1 MKIFKGKA
9 GAPGITAG
17 RVLYYEKTENK
28 RKAKDFDE
36 AVSMALEKIGAL
48 HKKALDKFGE
58 ENAKIFAAYEMLLGD
73 PALHKMIKTEIDNG
87 TEAAQAVK
95 AVTDKMASVL
105 ETKKNEYMRQRAED
119 IRYVGGILSDML
131 NGTSNDFSFPEGS
144 EKYILAAYELT
155 PVDTMLFDHSRLA
168 GLVTEK
174 GGTTSHTVILAK
186 SMGIPAVVGAQNL
199 KDAYSEDEIAFL
211 DGYSGTLTAFPD
223 EKTKEKY
230 NELIKEEEALNAQ
243 LEKIKQTDAQTKDGK
258 RIAVAIN
265 IGSPADLKNIG
276 NEHFD
281 GVGLFRTEFLYSSAS
296 EKPSQKEQYEAYK
309 KVMDAVYPRPVTIRT
324 IDVGG
329 DKQISYLNMKKEEN
343 PFLGSRGIRLCM
355 DNPQI
360 FSEQIEAILTAGADK
375 EVRIML
381 PMITSVEEIK
391 KTREIID
398 NVKAKLDR
406 ENTKYTN
413 RLLLGIMIE
422 TPAAA
427 IMADVFAKYSDF
439 FSIGTN
445 DLVQYITASDR
456 GNADVEYVYNPFN
469 PAVLKMLAYV
479 IKAGNDAKI
488 EVSICGDLAANTDFT
503 KLLLGMGLKK
513 FSVPLPLAGRIKH
526 KIAETDVK
534 SAQLLAKKVLS
545 AEDENEALEII
556 RKESKEK

>member
-1 MKIFKGKA
+1 
-9 GAPGITAG
+9 
-17 RVLYYEKTENK
+17 
-28 RKAKDFDE
+28 
-36 AVSMALEKIGAL
+36 
-48 HKKALDKFGE
+48 
-58 ENAKIFAAYEMLLGD
+58 
-73 PALHKMIKTEIDNG
+73 
-87 TEAAQAVK
+87 
-95 AVTDKMASVL
+95 
-105 ETKKNEYMRQRAED
+105 
-119 IRYVGGILSDML
+119 
-131 NGTSNDFSFPEGS
+131 
-144 EKYILAAYELT
+144 
-155 PVDTMLFDHSRLA
+155 
-168 GLVTEK
+168 
-174 GGTTSHTVILAK
+174 
-186 SMGIPAVVGAQNL
+186 
-199 KDAYSEDEIAFL
+199 
-211 DGYSGTLTAFPD
+211 
-223 EKTKEKY
+223 
-230 NELIKEEEALNAQ
+230 
-243 LEKIKQTDAQTKDGK
+243 
-258 RIAVAIN
+258 
-265 IGSPADLKNIG
+265 
-276 NEHFD
+276 
-281 GVGLFRTEFLYSSAS
+281 
-296 EKPSQKEQYEAYK
+296 
-309 KVMDAVYPRPVTIRT
+309 
-324 IDVGG
+324 
-329 DKQISYLNMKKEEN
+329 
-343 PFLGSRGIRLCM
+343 
-355 DNPQI
+355 
-360 FSEQIEAILTAGADK
+360 
-375 EVRIML
+375 ML

-422 TPAAA
+422 PPAAA

-545 AEDENEALEII
+545 AEDENEAIEII